1 VAKTVEIA
9 TLEISIRGRWDA
21 LSLSQRLVPY
31 HSFLV
36 QYEPERWVVNA
47 QTPGCHGERLT
58 DALSAIEDWLAE
70 RSVEDASVRVDGR
83 SVPLPRRHDDL
94 PSAAASHRGSNR
106 QRRSRQGSDW
116 RLGSLVA

>member
-1 VAKTVEIA
+1 VSRTVEIA

-21 LSLSQRLVPY
+21 LALSQELVPY

-58 DALSAIEDWLAE
+58 DALSAIEEWLAE
-70 RSVEDASVRVDGR
+70 RHVEDASVRVDGR
-83 SVPLPRRHDDL
+83 SLPLPRRQKDL
-94 PSAAASHRGSNR
+94 VRAVASHRGANL
-106 QRRSRQGSDW
+106 QRRSRQGSDC
-116 RLGSLVA
+116 RFGSLVA